1 MKSGPG
7 GNDIDSIVGPERW
20 QVDSRI
26 AGVAGRE
33 SHSHWFSVAR
43 SLRCSFSRVDSSTD
57 QSLIKVSGPHVTDS
71 CQIPNTRAYRTV
83 SSPLSAF
90 ILFTNQ
96 NCTRTP
102 TLFHAQHPLCL
113 QRSSPTFQ
121 PYLFDTWRFRWWW
134 PTTYRCRLYMESVPT
149 RRDHCSFPWG
159 GKKTYIFIFLQ
170 KRIIQP
176 TTKRESPAKFK
187 TVKIVSVILKY
198 RIRTS

>member
-1 MKSGPG
+1 MKLYPIQPRRSLQKQYLVMKSGRG
-7 GNDIDSIVGPERW
+7 GNDIDSIVGPESW
-20 QVDSRI
+20 QVESRI
-26 AGVAGRE
+26 AGRE

-83 SSPLSAF
+83 SSSLSAF

-102 TLFHAQHPLCL
+102 TLLHTQHPLCL

-121 PYLFDTWRFRWWW
+121 PYLFDTWRFRWW
-134 PTTYRCRLYMESVPT
+134 PTTYRCRLYIESVPT
-149 RRDHCSFPWG
+149 RRDHCSFPRG
-159 GKKTYIFIFLQ
+159 GKKNLHIYFFAKTNY
-170 KRIIQP
+170 P
-176 TTKRESPAKFK
+176 THNKSR
-187 TVKIVSVILKY
+187 VNCKI
-198 RIRTS
+198 